1 MNYFNQETQRLHLRK
16 LTLEDIPTWTEFF
29 VDNDRLK
36 FLGIDVT
43 KDSQTLATEW
53 IQSQLK
59 RYENQGLGFLA
70 LIEKETN
77 NFIGLAG
84 ILPRDINE
92 TTEYEIAYSLKKE
105 FWGKGFATE
114 VATHLKEFG
123 LKNNIATRLVSIID
137 KENKDSINVA
147 QKNKMNILYEI
158 DNYLGMNVYVFGTV
172 LT

>member
-1 MNYFNQETQRLHLRK
+1 MKYFNQETKRLQLRK
-16 LTLEDIPTWTEFF
+16 VTLKDIPNWTEFF
-29 VDNDRLK
+29 IDNDRLR
-36 FLGIDVT
+36 FLGIDLT
-43 KDSQTLATEW
+43 KDAKTLATEW

-77 NFIGLAG
+77 DFIGLAG
-84 ILPRDINE
+84 ILPREINE
-92 TTEYEIAYSLKKE
+92 TIEYEIAYSLKKE

-114 VATHLKEFG
+114 VAAHLKDFG
-123 LKNNIATRLVSIID
+123 LNNNIATRFISIID

-158 DNYLGMNVYVFGTV
+158 DNYLGMSVYVFGTE
-172 LT
+172 

>member
-1 MNYFNQETQRLHLRK
+1 MNYFQQETKRLHLRK
-16 LTLEDIPTWTEFF
+16 LTQDDIPTWTEFF

-84 ILPRDINE
+84 ILPREINE

-105 FWGKGFATE
+105 FWG
-114 VATHLKEFG
+114 
-123 LKNNIATRLVSIID
+123 
-137 KENKDSINVA
+137 
-147 QKNKMNILYEI
+147 
-158 DNYLGMNVYVFGTV
+158 
-172 LT
+172 